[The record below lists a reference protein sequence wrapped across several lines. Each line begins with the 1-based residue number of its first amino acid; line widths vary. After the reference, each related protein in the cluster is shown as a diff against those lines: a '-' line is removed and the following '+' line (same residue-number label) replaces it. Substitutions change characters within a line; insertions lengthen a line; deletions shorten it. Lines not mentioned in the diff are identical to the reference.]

1 MLAHSSGHSWWP
13 SKALEWIQMGPRC
26 PEKAQYPEWEY
37 QASEWPSVSRFHH
50 CFSVSPAPHS
60 CLNTQKTHGI
70 WRLCHAQGLHNPS
83 PCYNVLEDSPNRNRD
98 GPELILL
105 LKLVPIQVPWVG
117 AMDTCVLTMSF
128 SSHDGHQIS
137 YAKTL
142 NRKHAPFLKI
152 HTCQIFWLWFSS
164 RLEGELVRWSSLL
177 TSHHLNFKN

>member
-1 MLAHSSGHSWWP
+1 
-13 SKALEWIQMGPRC
+13 MGPRC

-117 AMDTCVLTMSF
+117 AMDTCVLTSRSLHTTGIRSVTPKHLTGNTHP
-128 SSHDGHQIS
+128 SSKS
-137 YAKTL
+137 TL
-142 NRKHAPFLKI
+142 VKYSGYDSVHVWRVN
-152 HTCQIFWLWFSS
+152 WSDD
-164 RLEGELVRWSSLL
+164 LV
-177 TSHHLNFKN
+177 F